1 MTSTAPGQFRI
12 TRTQLL
18 NWGGFTQ
25 LQIVE
30 AGRRGTALLGPSGRG
45 KSTWLDAMAS
55 VVMPNPQQFNQ
66 AARDDSRGGQE
77 RTVYTYARGFLE
89 HEGDRVDA
97 KTSTPRY
104 LRPPGGEGFPSG
116 CAITYQHDDGRSV
129 TLFRLAWVGPD
140 VVDQDGINTA
150 TVYGFAHEDFSFERL
165 HGLTPARSGSGPITP
180 ASVEALLQP
189 SRGDVVNRSQAV
201 VHAKMRQV
209 MGLGDTEASQRKA
222 LNLLRMIQSSKGVFT
237 INELFKGFVL
247 TPPKALER
255 WESTLTHFT
264 EACALGDELNLAER
278 KISLLQE
285 LPAAAAGHRDA
296 QGDANTKAQLGREP
310 EEKDVPSRLRVWHW
324 GRTLEWAET
333 EEVDRRLQEAIA
345 KDELRTKEGELQ
357 AAKEAHERALAAYT
371 AAGGDNA
378 GVPREQLRSAQ
389 ADLER
394 IREQR
399 RSMAARLAVFDLALP
414 TSDGDVA
421 LTKELMAQRL
431 TDEASRETDLR
442 GAYDSLTS
450 QRTARATQLNQLTAE
465 ASEAAKA
472 KDNVD
477 PAAKVVRERIA
488 RGSGV
493 PAQRLPYVGELL
505 DIEPEFRRWE
515 AAILAVLGNF
525 PQDMLA
531 LERDYRTVRV
541 WVAHNRIDGRVTLA
555 PPEAIT
561 APPPIPGTVP
571 AMLEVV
577 EGPFHDRL
585 VAELVKRFSFECVE
599 DERELDGPR
608 RTGVTGRVTR
618 DGMRTGSH
626 GRVVKDDRERKYKW
640 IGRDNQAL
648 RTRLD
653 EEIAACRNA
662 GRILT
667 EQVSEAW
674 GALLSHERSTQLL
687 RHLKDELTWEA
698 LDDSQVHDRIV
709 QLMSEL
715 DALETPEALELR
727 GRLNGSIE
735 VMQDAAV
742 AKDLAGTEHKKAA
755 ALWSSVTT
763 VKDLAQAIV
772 DGHEPLTAEEMGA
785 ASSLPYQA
793 PDIID
798 LDPGQSDADER
809 AEKRV
814 AKVFEPLAGVLREQV
829 TAARSRE
836 ESFASTLRTMVK
848 AYRGINEATS
858 REIDDALEAVPALE
872 AIYERLV
879 ADDLPRARTRLLEK
893 LTKDLNTGLRSLT
906 AQIASDR
913 RDIRAGLDPIR
924 EVLSRVR
931 FREGSTLAIEA
942 IPVSNL
948 ERDKFDSAVEE
959 YTRAN
964 PLGVDVFNDEAAV
977 EAAFRALR
985 RELGSMVERGRE
997 GDAWRKKVFDA
1008 REHVEFRAVE
1018 TRPGHDKPIFHR
1030 GAAGM
1035 SGGEGQEL
1043 IAFLLGAALRYR
1055 LAGEHADEATL
1066 PTYAPI
1072 LLDEGFVK
1080 ADSDFTG
1087 RALEALQELGF
1098 QLVVGAP
1105 REKASA
1111 FEDYVD
1117 RVGYITSDPDTP
1129 EGVRAVGMTIREA
1142 LELDEE
1148 GAA

>member
-1 MTSTAPGQFRI
+1 MTTAPGQFRI
-12 TRTQLL
+12 IQVQVL

-25 LQIVE
+25 LQVVE
-30 AGRRGTALLGPSGRG
+30 AGRRGTGLLGPSGRG

-55 VVMPNPQQFNQ
+55 VTMPNPQQFNQ

-104 LRPPGGEGFPSG
+104 LRPPGEEGFPSG
-116 CAITYQHDDGRSV
+116 CAITYRHDDGRIV

-140 VVDQDGINTA
+140 IVDQDGINAA
-150 TVYGFAHEDFSFERL
+150 TVYGFVHEDFSFERL
-165 HGLTPARSGSGPITP
+165 DGLTPARAGSGPITP
-180 ASVEALLQP
+180 ASIEALLHP
-189 SRGDVVNRSQAV
+189 DRGDVVNRSQGV
-201 VHAKMRQV
+201 VHAKMRHV

-278 KISLLQE
+278 KSSLLQE
-285 LPAAAAGHRDA
+285 LPAAAAGRRGA
-296 QGDANTKAQLGREP
+296 QSDANIKAQLGRVP
-310 EEKDVPSRLRVWHW
+310 DEEGGLSRLRVWHW
-324 GRTLEWAET
+324 GRILEWAET
-333 EEVDRRLQEAIA
+333 EEVERRLHEAIT
-345 KDELRTKEGELQ
+345 KDELRAKEKELT
-357 AAKEAHERALAAYT
+357 AAQEAHERALAAYT

-378 GVPREQLRSAQ
+378 ALPREQLRSAQ

-399 RSMAARLAVFDLALP
+399 RSMAARLAVFDLTLP

-421 LTKELMAQRL
+421 LTKDLIARRLM
-431 TDEASRETDLR
+431 DEADREQELR
-442 GAYDSLTS
+442 DCYDSLTS
-450 QRTARATQLNQLTAE
+450 QRTTRATQLNQLTAE
-465 ASEAAKA
+465 ASEAAKV

-505 DIEPEFRRWE
+505 EIKPEFRRWE
-515 AAILAVLGNF
+515 KAILAVLGNF
-525 PQDMLA
+525 PQDMLTP
-531 LERDYRTVRV
+531 ERDYRTVRA
-541 WVAHNRIDGRVTLA
+541 WVARNRIDGRVIL
-555 PPEAIT
+555 PRPEAQT
-561 APPPIPGTVP
+561 ATHPIPDTVP
-571 AMLEVV
+571 AMLDVAD
-577 EGPFHDRL
+577 GPFHDRL
-585 VAELVKRFSFECVE
+585 VAELVNRFSFECVE
-599 DERELDGPR
+599 DEPELEGPR
-608 RTGVTGRVTR
+608 RPGVTGRVTR

-626 GRVVKDDRERKYKW
+626 GRVIKDDRERRYKW

-648 RTRLD
+648 RARLD
-653 EEIAACRNA
+653 DDIAACRNA
-662 GRILT
+662 QRLLT
-667 EQVSEAW
+667 DQVSDAW
-674 GALLSHERSTQLL
+674 DAVMSHERSTQLL
-687 RHLKDELTWEA
+687 RHLQEELTWED
-698 LDDSQVHDRIV
+698 LDDSLARGRIAW
-709 QLMSEL
+709 LTSEL
-715 DALETPEALELR
+715 DRLDTPEALELR
-727 GRLNGSIE
+727 GRLNSSIE
-735 VMQDAAV
+735 AMQAAAV
-742 AKDLAGTEHKKAA
+742 AKDWAGKEHTEAA
-755 ALWSSVTT
+755 SLWSSLAT
-763 VKDLAQAIV
+763 VKDLAQAVV
-772 DGHEPLTAEEMGA
+772 DGHDPLTAEELGA

-793 PDIID
+793 PDITD
-798 LDPGQSDADER
+798 LDPGLVGEGQR
-809 AEKRV
+809 AERRV
-814 AKVFEPLAGVLREQV
+814 AKVFEPLALILREQV
-829 TAARSRE
+829 DAARSRE

-848 AYRGINEATS
+848 AYRGISEATS
-858 REIDDALEAVPALE
+858 REIDDTLEAVSALQV
-872 AIYERLV
+872 IYERLV

-893 LTKDLNTGLRSLT
+893 LTQDLNTGLRSLV
-906 AQIASDR
+906 AQIASDE

-942 IPVSNL
+942 LSVSNP
-948 ERDKFDSAVEE
+948 ERDKFDAAVRE

-964 PLGVDVFNDEAAV
+964 PLGMDVFNDEAAV
-977 EAAFRALR
+977 ETAFRELR

-1055 LAGEHADEATL
+1055 LAGEHADEATV

-1098 QLVVGAP
+1098 QLFVGAP

-1111 FEDYVD
+1111 FEDYID
-1117 RVGYITSDPDTP
+1117 RVGYITSDPDVP
-1129 EGVRAVGMTIREA
+1129 EGVHAVGMTIREA

>member
-1 MTSTAPGQFRI
+1 MTTAPGQFRI
-12 TRTQLL
+12 TLVQLL

-25 LQIVE
+25 LQVVE

-55 VVMPNPQQFNQ
+55 VIMPNPQQFNQ

-116 CAITYQHDDGRSV
+116 CAITYQHDDGRTV

-140 VVDQDGINTA
+140 VVDQDGINSA

-165 HGLTPARSGSGPITP
+165 HGLTPARAGSGPITP
-180 ASVEALLQP
+180 ASVEALLP
-189 SRGDVVNRSQAV
+189 PDRGDVVNRSQAL
-201 VHAKMRQV
+201 VHAKMRHV

-264 EACALGDELNLAER
+264 VACALGDELDLAER
-278 KISLLQE
+278 KSSLLQE
-285 LPAAAAGHRDA
+285 LPAAAAGYRDA
-296 QGDANTKAQLGREP
+296 RSDANTKAQLGRDP
-310 EEKDVPSRLRVWHW
+310 EEDGAPSRLRVWHW
-324 GRTLEWAET
+324 ARTLDWAEK
-333 EEVDRRLQEAIA
+333 EEGERRLNEAIA
-345 KDELRTKEGELQ
+345 KDELRAKEKELT
-357 AAKEAHERALAAYT
+357 AASEAHELALAAYT

-378 GVPREQLRSAQ
+378 AVPREQLRSAQ

-394 IREQR
+394 TQDQR
-399 RSMAARLAVFDLALP
+399 GLMATRLAVFDLRLP
-414 TSDGDVA
+414 DSDGDVA
-421 LTKELMAQRL
+421 LTKDLITQRL
-431 TDEASRETDLR
+431 GDEAEREKELR
-442 GAYDSLTS
+442 DTYDRLTS
-450 QRTARATQLNQLTAE
+450 QRTSRATQLNQLTAE
-465 ASEAAKA
+465 ANEAAKA
-472 KDNVD
+472 TDNVD
-477 PAAKVVRERIA
+477 PAAKIIRERIA

-505 DIEPEFRRWE
+505 DIKPEFRRWE
-515 AAILAVLGNF
+515 AAILAVLGTL
-525 PQDMLA
+525 PQDL
-531 LERDYRTVRV
+531 LTTERDYRTVRS
-541 WVAHNRIDGRVTLA
+541 WVAHNRVNGRVILA
-555 PPEAIT
+555 PPG
-561 APPPIPGTVP
+561 APAAAHPIHGTVP
-571 AMLEVV
+571 AMLEVAD
-577 EGPFHDRL
+577 GPFHDRIL
-585 VAELVKRFSFECVE
+585 AELVDRFSFECVE
-599 DERELDGPR
+599 DETELDGPR
-608 RTGVTGRVTR
+608 SPGVTGRVAR

-626 GRVVKDDRERKYKW
+626 GRVIKDDRERRYTW

-648 RTRLD
+648 RARLD
-653 EEIAACRNA
+653 DDIAACRNA
-662 GRILT
+662 QRLLT
-667 EQVSEAW
+667 DQVGEAW
-674 GALLSHERSTQLL
+674 DAVIAHERSTQLL
-687 RHLKDELTWEA
+687 GRLRDDLTWDA
-698 LDDSQVHDRIV
+698 LDDSLVRERIAG
-709 QLMSEL
+709 LTEEL
-715 DALETPEALELR
+715 NRLDTPEALELR
-727 GRLNGSIE
+727 GRLNISMG

-742 AKDLAGTEHKKAA
+742 AKVQAGKDHAKAD
-755 ALWSSVTT
+755 ALWSSVMTM
-763 VKDLAQAIV
+763 KDLAQVVV
-772 DGHEPLTAEEMGA
+772 DRHGSLNSEELGA
-785 ASSLPYQA
+785 ASSLQYQA
-793 PDIID
+793 PDITD
-798 LDPGQSDADER
+798 LDPGLSDADER

-814 AKVFEPLAGVLREQV
+814 AKIFEPLVGILREQV
-829 TAARSRE
+829 KAARSRE

-872 AIYERLV
+872 AIFERLV

-893 LTKDLNTGLRSLT
+893 LTQDLNTGLRSLV
-906 AQIASDR
+906 AQIASDE
-913 RDIRAGLDPIR
+913 RDIKAGLDPIR

-942 IPVSNL
+942 LSVSNP
-948 ERDKFDSAVEE
+948 ERDKFDAAVQE

-964 PLGVDVFNDEAAV
+964 PLGVDVLNDEAAV
-977 EAAFRALR
+977 ETAFRALR
-985 RELGSMVERGRE
+985 RALGSMVERGRD
-997 GDAWRKKVFDA
+997 GDAWRKRVFDA

-1111 FEDYVD
+1111 FEEYID
-1117 RVGYITSDPDTP
+1117 RVGYITSDPDVP
-1129 EGVRAVGMTIREA
+1129 EGVHAVGMTIREA